1 MYRIA
6 NDEDLFKG
14 RLVIPC
20 HNRATAEFYVK
31 QCYKGVDEE
40 DWEEYPV
47 RGNYFVV
54 YDAIKYAP

>member
-6 NDEDLFKG
+6 DDKDLFEG

-31 QCYKGVDEE
+31 QCNKME
-40 DWEEYPV
+40 DVEDDWVIYPTG
-47 RGNYFVV
+47 GNYFII
-54 YDAIKYAP
+54 YDSSQD